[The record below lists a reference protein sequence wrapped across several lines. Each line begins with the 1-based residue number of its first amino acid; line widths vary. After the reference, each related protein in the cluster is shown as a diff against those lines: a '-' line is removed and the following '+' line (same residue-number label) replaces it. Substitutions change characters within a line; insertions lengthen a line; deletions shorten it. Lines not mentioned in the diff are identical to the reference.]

1 MEGDSSI
8 ASIEQQVLQSNPI
21 LEAFGNARTV
31 RNDNSSRF
39 GKFIQ
44 IDFDNEVSEK
54 CAHVKYNSCL
64 SLSEWSRHT
73 DLMSITPA
81 RHMLPGLSCG
91 GSNTNF
97 SSGEDSTCASVQAS
111 TFPSIR
117 TYILIISALFLPFW
131 VRVNVPPPMPH

>member
-1 MEGDSSI
+1 M

-54 CAHVKYNSCL
+54 CAHVEHISGL
-64 SLSEWSRHT
+64 SLSEGSRHT
-73 DLMSITPA
+73 DLTSVTP
-81 RHMLPGLSCG
+81 
-91 GSNTNF
+91 
-97 SSGEDSTCASVQAS
+97 V
-111 TFPSIR
+111 
-117 TYILIISALFLPFW
+117 
-131 VRVNVPPPMPH
+131 